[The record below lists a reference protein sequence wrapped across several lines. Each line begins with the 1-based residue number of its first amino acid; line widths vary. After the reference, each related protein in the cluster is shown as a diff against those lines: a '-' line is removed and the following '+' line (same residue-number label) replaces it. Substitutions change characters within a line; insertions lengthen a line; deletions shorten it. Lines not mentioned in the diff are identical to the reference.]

1 MTISEDAV
9 KKVKERFESDIISSY
24 QDKDMV
30 VFILKKEALLRFVQ
44 FIKEDPDIK
53 MEQVTDIT
61 AVDWYQKRD
70 VRFEVVYHFYSYTK
84 NHRIRVKVPVEEQD
98 PKVPS
103 ITGLFSG
110 ANWFERE
117 CWDMY
122 GIVFVNHPDL
132 RRILLYP
139 EFVGHPLRKDYPID
153 KRQPLV
159 KLIKPEER
167 RERP

>member
-1 MTISEDAV
+1 MDKRVIE
-9 KKVKERFESDIISSY
+9 KIKENFLQEILSVESG
-24 QDKDMV
+24 KDMP
-30 VFILKKEALLRFVQ
+30 VFLIRKESLLGFVKFLKE
-44 FIKEDPDIK
+44 EPDIK

-61 AVDWYQKRD
+61 AVDWYKIREY
-70 VRFEVVYHFYSYTK
+70 RFEVIYHFYSYTL
-84 NHRIRVKVPVEEQD
+84 NHRLRLRVRIGEDDVKI
-98 PKVPS
+98 PS
-103 ITGLFSG
+103 ITGIFSG

-117 CWDMY
+117 CYDMY
-122 GIVFVNHPDL
+122 GIIFLNHPDL

-159 KLIKPEER
+159 KLRRAEEK

>member
-1 MTISEDAV
+1 MNRELILKIKEDFAN
-9 KKVKERFESDIISSY
+9 DIISFVE
-24 QDKDMV
+24 DRDMP
-30 VFILKKEALLRFVQ
+30 VFVIRREALLRFVT
-44 FIKEDPDIK
+44 FLKECAEVK

-61 AVDWYQKRD
+61 AVDWFKKREE
-70 VRFEVVYHFYSYTK
+70 RFEVVYHFYSYTF
-84 NHRIRVKVPVEEQD
+84 NHRLRLKVNLFENDAKVPT
-98 PKVPS
+98 
-103 ITGLFSG
+103 ITEIFSG

-117 CWDMY
+117 CYDMY
-122 GIVFVNHPDL
+122 GIIFLNHPDL

-159 KLIKPEER
+159 KLRRPEES

>member
-1 MTISEDAV
+1 MDNDIVS
-9 KKVKERFESDIISSY
+9 KINNKFEGEILSNHT
-24 QDKDMV
+24 DKDMV
-30 VFILKKEALLRFVQ
+30 VFILKKEALLRIVQ

-84 NHRIRVKVPVEEQD
+84 NHRIRVKVHVEEQD
-98 PKVPS
+98 TKVTS

-159 KLIKPEER
+159 KLRKPEER

>member
-1 MTISEDAV
+1 MNKAIVEKIKTN
-9 KKVKERFESDIISSY
+9 FESDLISFEMA
-24 QDKDMV
+24 KDMP
-30 VFILKKEALLRFVQ
+30 VFVIKRDSILRFVS
-44 FIKEDPDIK
+44 FLKDDSEIK
-53 MEQVTDIT
+53 MDQVTDIT
-61 AVDWYQKRD
+61 AVDWYQKRE
-70 VRFEVVYHFYSYTK
+70 VRFEVIYHFYSYTH
-84 NHRIRVKVPVEEQD
+84 NHRLRVKVNLSEDD
-98 PKVPS
+98 PKISS
-103 ITGLFSG
+103 ITSIFSG

-122 GIVFVNHPDL
+122 GIIFLNHPDL

-159 KLIKPEER
+159 KLRRAEEK

>member
-1 MTISEDAV
+1 VM
-9 KKVKERFESDIISSY
+9 
-24 QDKDMV
+24 
-30 VFILKKEALLRFVQ
+30 
-44 FIKEDPDIK
+44 
-53 MEQVTDIT
+53 
-61 AVDWYQKRD
+61 
-70 VRFEVVYHFYSYTK
+70 FEVVYHFYSYTK

-159 KLIKPEER
+159 KLRKPEER